1 MSFLVD
7 TSHRSSEMEI
17 MDDFTMEGALFRD
30 TLDKLEIINRFLGGN
45 SVTINGLKNLLKN
58 QSKNKT
64 ITIVDLGCG
73 NGDILRD
80 VAKFGRKNNYSFK
93 LIGIDANLAAIEYA
107 KELSK
112 EYSELSFKTIDILSE
127 DFKKQ
132 SYDVVLCTLFLH
144 HFKNE
149 ELISFLKTTTN
160 KATIGVVV
168 NDLHRHKLAY
178 YLFKFIGFFIK
189 NKMVRQDGLTSVLR
203 AFKREDLENI
213 AKEIKVH
220 FSIQWKWAFRYL
232 WILKKDFI
240 NLKNH
245 SLD

>member
-17 MDDFTMEGALFRD
+17 MDDFTMEGDLFRD

-45 SVTINGLKNLLKN
+45 TVTINGLKNLLKN

-80 VAKFGRKNNYSFK
+80 VAKFGRKNNYSFN

-178 YLFKFIGFFIK
+178 YLFKLIGFFIK

-240 NLKNH
+240 N
-245 SLD
+245 

>member
-17 MDDFTMEGALFRD
+17 MDDLTMEGALFRD

-80 VAKFGRKNNYSFK
+80 VAKFGRKNNYSFN
-93 LIGIDANLAAIEYA
+93 LVGIDANLAAIEYA

-178 YLFKFIGFFIK
+178 YLFKLIGFFIK

-240 NLKNH
+240 N
-245 SLD
+245 

>member
-1 MSFLVD
+1 MTFLVD

-17 MDDFTMEGALFRD
+17 MDDFLMEGVLFRD

-45 SVTINGLKNLLKN
+45 SVTIKGLKKLLKN

-73 NGDILRD
+73 NGDVLRD
-80 VAKFGRKNNYSFK
+80 VSKFGRKNNYSFK
-93 LIGIDANLAAIEYA
+93 LIGIDANPAAIDYA
-107 KELSK
+107 RELSK

-144 HFKNE
+144 HLKNE
-149 ELISFLKTTTN
+149 ELISFLKKTTEN
-160 KATIGVVV
+160 ATIGLVV

-178 YLFKFIGFFIK
+178 YLFKLIGFFIK

-203 AFKREDLENI
+203 AFKRKDLENI

-220 FSIQWKWAFRYL
+220 FSIEWKWAFRYL
-232 WILKKDFI
+232 WIMKKDSI
-240 NLKNH
+240 N
-245 SLD
+245 

>member
-1 MSFLVD
+1 MSLLVD
-7 TSHRSSEMEI
+7 TSHRSSEIEM
-17 MDDFTMEGALFRD
+17 MDDFTIEGVVFRD

-45 SVTINGLKNLLKN
+45 KLTIHGLKKLLEN

-73 NGDILRD
+73 HGDILRD
-80 VAKFGRKNNYSFK
+80 VAEFGRKKNYSFK
-93 LIGIDANLAAIEYA
+93 LIGIDANFAAIEYA
-107 KELSK
+107 RELSK
-112 EYSELSFKTIDILSE
+112 EYSELSFEMIDIFSE

-132 SYDVVLCTLFLH
+132 SYDIVLCTLFLH

-149 ELISFLKTTTN
+149 ELISFLKKTID

-178 YLFKFIGFFIK
+178 YLFKLIGFFIK

-240 NLKNH
+240 N
-245 SLD
+245 

>member
-17 MDDFTMEGALFRD
+17 MDDFTMEGVLFRD

-80 VAKFGRKNNYSFK
+80 VAKFGRKNNYSFN

-240 NLKNH
+240 N
-245 SLD
+245 

>member
-1 MSFLVD
+1 MTFLVD

-17 MDDFTMEGALFRD
+17 MDDFTMEGVLFRD

-45 SVTINGLKNLLKN
+45 SVTIKGLKKLLKN

-73 NGDILRD
+73 NGDVLRD
-80 VAKFGRKNNYSFK
+80 VSKFGRKNNYSFK
-93 LIGIDANLAAIEYA
+93 LIGIDANPAAIDYA
-107 KELSK
+107 RELSK

-132 SYDVVLCTLFLH
+132 SYNIVLCTLFLH
-144 HFKNE
+144 HLKNE
-149 ELISFLKTTTN
+149 ELISFLKKTTEN
-160 KATIGVVV
+160 ATIGVVV

-178 YLFKFIGFFIK
+178 YLFKLIGFFIK

-203 AFKREDLENI
+203 AFKRKDLENI

-220 FSIQWKWAFRYL
+220 FSIEWKWAFRYL
-232 WILKKDFI
+232 WIMKKDSI
-240 NLKNH
+240 N
-245 SLD
+245 

>member
-17 MDDFTMEGALFRD
+17 MDDFTMEGVLFRD

-80 VAKFGRKNNYSFK
+80 VAKFGRKNNYSFN

-178 YLFKFIGFFIK
+178 YLFKLIGFFIK

-203 AFKREDLENI
+203 AFKRKDLENI

-240 NLKNH
+240 N
-245 SLD
+245 

>member
-80 VAKFGRKNNYSFK
+80 VAKFGRKNNYSFN

-107 KELSK
+107 EELSK

-178 YLFKFIGFFIK
+178 YLFKLIGFFIK

-240 NLKNH
+240 N
-245 SLD
+245 

>member
-7 TSHRSSEMEI
+7 TSNRSSEMEI

-45 SVTINGLKNLLKN
+45 SVTINGLKKLLKN

-160 KATIGVVV
+160 KAMIGVVV

-178 YLFKFIGFFIK
+178 YLFKLIGFFIK

-203 AFKREDLENI
+203 AFKKKDLENI
-213 AKEIKVH
+213 SKKIKVH

-240 NLKNH
+240 N
-245 SLD
+245 

>member
-17 MDDFTMEGALFRD
+17 MDDFTMEGVLFRD

-45 SVTINGLKNLLKN
+45 TVTIKGLKNLIKN

-93 LIGIDANLAAIEYA
+93 LIGIDANLAAINYA

-127 DFKKQ
+127 DFKKE
-132 SYDVVLCTLFLH
+132 SYDIVLCTLFLH

-149 ELISFLKTTTN
+149 ELISFLKTTIE

-178 YLFKFIGFFIK
+178 YLFKLIGFFIK

-203 AFKREDLENI
+203 AFKRKDLENI
-213 AKEIKVH
+213 SKKIKVH

-240 NLKNH
+240 N
-245 SLD
+245 

>member
-1 MSFLVD
+1 MNFLVD
-7 TSHRSSEMEI
+7 TSHRSSKTEI
-17 MDDFTMEGALFRD
+17 MDDFTLEGVLLRD
-30 TLDKLEIINRFLGGN
+30 TLDKLETINRLLGGN
-45 SVTINGLKNLLKN
+45 SVTISGLKKILKN

-80 VAKFGRKNNYSFK
+80 VAQFGRKNTYSFK
-93 LIGIDANLAAIEYA
+93 LTGIDANLAAIDYA

-112 EYSELSFKTIDILSE
+112 DYSELNFKKIDVFSE
-127 DFKKQ
+127 DFKEQ
-132 SYDVVLCTLFLH
+132 SFDIVLCTLFLH

-149 ELISFLKTTTN
+149 ELIPFLKTITE

-178 YLFKFIGFFIK
+178 YLFKLMGVFIK
-189 NKMVRQDGLTSVLR
+189 NKMIRQDGLTSILR
-203 AFKREDLENI
+203 AFKRKDLENI

-240 NLKNH
+240 K
-245 SLD
+245 

>member
-17 MDDFTMEGALFRD
+17 MDDFTMEGVLFRD

-80 VAKFGRKNNYSFK
+80 VAKFGRKNNYSFN

-112 EYSELSFKTIDILSE
+112 EYSELSFKTLDILSE

-178 YLFKFIGFFIK
+178 YLFKLIGFFIK

-203 AFKREDLENI
+203 AFKRKDLENI
-213 AKEIKVH
+213 SKKIKVH

-240 NLKNH
+240 N
-245 SLD
+245 

>member
-1 MSFLVD
+1 MTFLVD
-7 TSHRSSEMEI
+7 TSPRSSEMEI
-17 MDDFTMEGALFRD
+17 MDDFTMEGVLFRD

-45 SVTINGLKNLLKN
+45 SVTIKGLKKLLKN

-73 NGDILRD
+73 NGDVLRD
-80 VAKFGRKNNYSFK
+80 VSKFGRKNNYSFK
-93 LIGIDANLAAIEYA
+93 LIGIDANPAAIDYA
-107 KELSK
+107 RDLSK

-132 SYDVVLCTLFLH
+132 SYNIVLCTLFLH
-144 HFKNE
+144 HLKNE
-149 ELISFLKTTTN
+149 ELISILKKTSEN
-160 KATIGVVV
+160 ATIGVVV

-178 YLFKFIGFFIK
+178 YLFKLIGFFIK

-203 AFKREDLENI
+203 AFKRKDLENI

-220 FSIQWKWAFRYL
+220 FSIEWKWAFRYL
-232 WILKKDFI
+232 WIMKKDSI
-240 NLKNH
+240 N
-245 SLD
+245 

>member
-45 SVTINGLKNLLKN
+45 TVTINGLKNLLKN

-80 VAKFGRKNNYSFK
+80 VAKFGRKNNYSFN

-112 EYSELSFKTIDILSE
+112 EYSELSFKTLDILSE

-178 YLFKFIGFFIK
+178 YLFKLIGFFIK

-240 NLKNH
+240 N
-245 SLD
+245 

>member
-1 MSFLVD
+1 MTFLVD

-17 MDDFTMEGALFRD
+17 MDDFTMEGVLFRD

-45 SVTINGLKNLLKN
+45 SVTIKGLKKLLKN

-73 NGDILRD
+73 NGDVLRD
-80 VAKFGRKNNYSFK
+80 VSKFGRKNNYSFK
-93 LIGIDANLAAIEYA
+93 LIGIDANPAAIDYA

-144 HFKNE
+144 HLKNE
-149 ELISFLKTTTN
+149 ELISFLKKTTEN
-160 KATIGVVV
+160 ATIGLVV

-178 YLFKFIGFFIK
+178 YLFKLIGFFIK

-203 AFKREDLENI
+203 AFKRKDIENI

-220 FSIQWKWAFRYL
+220 FSIEWKWAFRYL
-232 WILKKDFI
+232 WIMKKDSI
-240 NLKNH
+240 N
-245 SLD
+245 